1 MVDKQ
6 VVIDVSVTG
15 VDEAERAFRRVHRAA
30 RGGIDWVYVAWLFM
44 IVFFASFLGAGA
56 ARAEDLNDVR
66 GTRHGCVDVT
76 ATGGWDTL
84 TSASLENSTG
94 SAVLSASLYWTEVL
108 VKDGSATVYLCL
120 AAAAS
125 CGAGTGNK
133 LSVAAGSSI
142 TLPLRGITPSGSSG
156 VQSIAVYAAAATTV
170 QVCGFFRS
178 AP

>member
-1 MVDKQ
+1 MG
-6 VVIDVSVTG
+6 DVHERRYLRAKFMAALAAVFLFVSCGLTG
-15 VDEAERAFRRVHRAA
+15 F
-30 RGGIDWVYVAWLFM
+30 
-44 IVFFASFLGAGA
+44 

-94 SAVLSASLYWTEVL
+94 SAALSASLYWTEVL

-133 LSVAAGSSI
+133 LAVAAGSSI
-142 TLPLRGITPSGSSG
+142 TLPLRGVAPSGSSG